1 MPKEVRRGEAK
12 AQKLTKAEKKERDAI
27 AQFYTAMRT
36 GNLKEAGWL
45 LFGEPHAGRVGPVL
59 GVVVGVALMSI

>member
-1 MPKEVRRGEAK
+1 MYVVAI
-12 AQKLTKAEKKERDAI
+12 KKG
-27 AQFYTAMRT
+27 
-36 GNLKEAGWL
+36 GNLFVSSVAGWL